1 MRSFVKQWIFKFAPF
16 LNRIPFLNHIRVN
29 GCGTELYGLLLQ
41 CHIVSHGH
49 NNVIKIGRGGVLK
62 NCKLSISGDNNIIE
76 IAESVHIIDGDF
88 CIEDSNNRI
97 FIDEK
102 SSLCGKIHLAA
113 TEGIEIRIGKECLF
127 SSEIV
132 FRTGASHSILDMD
145 CNRINYQ
152 RILSLRIMFGS
163 ATVC

>member
-1 MRSFVKQWIFKFAPF
+1 MV
-16 LNRIPFLNHIRVN
+16 
-29 GCGTELYGLLLQ
+29 
-41 CHIVSHGH
+41 
-49 NNVIKIGRGGVLK
+49 GGGILK
-62 NCKLSISGDNNIIE
+62 NCKISICGDNNTIE
-76 IAESVHIIDGDF
+76 IAENVHITDGDL